1 MISPGM
7 PLTMLIQQQMENPF
21 GCPVLCLSMGGHLTG
36 SSEAAELS
44 STGASV
50 SVAEATSGKYR
61 ILFMHPEASI
71 TDSGQQLLREL
82 ADKDAIRALFIDEVH
97 QVHSL
102 VMTPFRGST

>member
-1 MISPGM
+1 M
-7 PLTMLIQQQMENPF
+7 
-21 GCPVLCLSMGGHLTG
+21 TG